1 MISQYIEYQ
10 LDKPAKK
17 KIRFFNIS
25 LQIAIL
31 KFLSVLLTTEFIVW
45 SELQQKMIRTRI
57 TNKNIIGLK
66 LQLNGR

>member
-1 MISQYIEYQ
+1 MISQYIEHQ
-10 LDKPAKK
+10 LDKPAKN